1 MFGLRNPPQEAPCDI
16 CTDEKKRVELLQE
29 NEIAAKLFLMT
40 RSQCQT
46 RWNGEQDIEIDL
58 DHVAL
63 WKAIEKFPG
72 GIQNEWEVFQR
83 ISRAWHESQRK
94 KRDSEG

>member
-1 MFGLRNPPQEAPCDI
+1 MMGDRNPPQEPPCDT
-16 CTDEKKRVELLQE
+16 CQDEKKRVELLPE
-29 NEIAAKLFLMT
+29 NEQAAKLFLMC

-46 RWNGEQDIEIDL
+46 RFNGERDLEIDL

-72 GIQNEWEVFQR
+72 GIQDEWETFGK

-94 KRDSEG
+94 KRDSDG

>member
-1 MFGLRNPPQEAPCDI
+1 M
-16 CTDEKKRVELLQE
+16 ELLQE

-94 KRDSEG
+94 KRDSE